1 MQTRK
6 LKSPPINIELMLAF
20 LGNQGLGEVISANSA
35 AVPTHGSQTGRSTH
49 RKASVCAAAVASG
62 SNVRLESRVFSI
74 LICAS

>member
-1 MQTRK
+1 MMSSCRMQETILEGK
-6 LKSPPINIELMLAF
+6 VKGQEIAY
-20 LGNQGLGEVISANSA
+20 GYTKEVNDSAK
-35 AVPTHGSQTGRSTH
+35 PRTGKK